1 MRSLEHLEE
10 VRQRAQSGNLSKQP
24 RFQPDSREAMF
35 TSIYHWIRRADLEE
49 PPYQVDSRKRDIWLS
64 EFWKKEAHL
73 AGVINSVVNID
84 KNRAWAITGG
94 RNQVNRYTNILRQ
107 AEGGEGWRYYINQQA
122 QNYYTTD
129 IGAITELGRDGSE
142 GPLRALYTLDSTL
155 CRLTGH
161 YDKPLRYDNTK
172 DPWDAGDFFR
182 VVSLPSSR
190 ERYHGL
196 GYCATSRVLEMA
208 KLMIAIYEHDQ
219 EMLGA
224 RSPKGLLL
232 LKGISQEQWNNAM
245 AARNA
250 ELSAREQEWFG
261 SVGVLASEGIDD
273 IDAKLMALS
282 QLPAGFN
289 IETTTNLLMYCYA
302 LCFGYDPIEFWPVSA
317 GALGRGRETEIQHE
331 KATGKGGADFMLSF
345 QDRLQMVMPETIV
358 FEFEQRDAQGMVLEA
373 AVIKAW
379 ADVANAL
386 YMGGTG
392 VLTREQAASL
402 LVENGIIPAE
412 WTETEEDAIATDKR
426 PSPGGSPEAQMH
438 HLRTRALEDER
449 VRRAAALYPHEPIV
463 RTQWPTGRTMVLWQ
477 RGEDALGPRVWQVL
491 GDSPS
496 VMGKPVPRA
505 LLGPAA
511 SQRAEEDAVLFEG
524 EDFTIT
530 EVDVEQAI
538 EQGHERVGDAF
549 AELLTA
555 RALTEAEIDM
565 LDGGQ
570 NAD

>member
-1 MRSLEHLEE
+1 
-10 VRQRAQSGNLSKQP
+10 
-24 RFQPDSREAMF
+24 
-35 TSIYHWIRRADLEE
+35 
-49 PPYQVDSRKRDIWLS
+49 
-64 EFWKKEAHL
+64 
-73 AGVINSVVNID
+73 
-84 KNRAWAITGG
+84 
-94 RNQVNRYTNILRQ
+94 
-107 AEGGEGWRYYINQQA
+107 
-122 QNYYTTD
+122 
-129 IGAITELGRDGSE
+129 
-142 GPLRALYTLDSTL
+142 
-155 CRLTGH
+155 
-161 YDKPLRYDNTK
+161 
-172 DPWDAGDFFR
+172 
-182 VVSLPSSR
+182 
-190 ERYHGL
+190 
-196 GYCATSRVLEMA
+196 
-208 KLMIAIYEHDQ
+208 MIAIYEHDQ

-302 LCFGYDPIEFWPVSA
+302 LAFGYDPIEFWPVSA

-426 PSPGGSPEAQMH
+426 PSPGGSPEARMH

-449 VRRAAALYPHEPIV
+449 VRRAAALYPREPIV
-463 RTQWPTGRTMVLWQ
+463 RTQWPTGRTTVLWQ
-477 RGEDALGPRVWQVL
+477 RGEDALGQRMWQVL
-491 GDSPS
+491 VDGSS
-496 VMGKPVPRA
+496 MMGKPVPRA
-505 LLGPAA
+505 LPRPAA
-511 SQRAEEDAVLFEG
+511 VQRAKEEAVLFEG

-538 EQGHERVGDAF
+538 EQSRERVGDAF
-549 AELLTA
+549 AELLVA
-555 RALTEAEIDM
+555 RALTAAEIDV
-565 LDGGQ
+565 LDRGQ